1 MGKVLFKFKA
11 MSIIRTKIRSQAL
24 SFLRLAMALLLNKLK
39 SVQNGLADFNYFCYK
54 KLIDSWTISLT

>member
-1 MGKVLFKFKA
+1 

-39 SVQNGLADFNYFCYK
+39 SVQNGLAPDFNYFLCYK
-54 KLIDSWTISLT
+54 KLIDS